1 MKKIV
6 KIVAISLVVI
16 IVALAAIPFMF
27 QDKIVALIKETIN
40 NNVNAKV
47 EFADASLSLLKNF
60 PKASVELNDVLV
72 TNYAP
77 FEGDTLVYSEK
88 IKIKLKLT
96 EVFKAANSQLNIN
109 SFTIDNSLVKIHVDE
124 QGNANYDIAKKDA
137 TKVVEEKT
145 EEASEESSNF
155 SLSLKEYAITNAT
168 LRYHDDKGKMDVV
181 LSDFNHSGSGDFSQ
195 KTTELDTK
203 TTTNILFEKDGKA
216 LVNNQHL
223 DLNAVLALDLENS
236 KYSFLKNEAHINQ
249 LPLIFDGFVQL
260 NKDNSQEIHV
270 NFKTPSSDFK
280 NFLALIPEEYA
291 KNISDVKTTG
301 DFSIDGK
308 IDGKVTETTIPKI
321 DVTIASNNASFKYPS
336 LPKSVKNIRINTQIK
351 NTTGNVDDTYVNL
364 QKLAFKIDENEFS
377 GNAKVSNL
385 TKNPY
390 INSTIKGKIDL
401 GHIDKVYPLELKNE
415 LSGIITANLSSSF
428 DIDAVQ
434 NNKYQRIKNSGD
446 IAIKDFLFSGEQVA
460 NPIQINTAKV
470 DFTPQKISLTKF
482 NAVTGTSD
490 LNATGTINNLLGFL
504 LSDKNL
510 QGNFSLNSNSFKVSD
525 FMVAETETTGETPKK
540 EETSENKEGQPK
552 EKLKIPGFLDCVV
565 NASAKEV
572 YYDNLKLSN
581 VQGKLIIKD
590 EKATLQNVN
599 GEMFGGNIAL
609 NGAVST
615 KEESP
620 VFDMNMGIKSFNIS
634 DSFKNIE
641 LFKMLSPIADVLQG
655 KLNTNLNLAGNLN
668 DDFTPNLTS
677 MSGKALAEI
686 LATNVEP
693 KNSKALSLL
702 DQNLGFIDLKQLNL
716 KDIKTNLSFDK
727 GKVNVKPFKL
737 KYKDIDIQV
746 GGSHGFDQLMNYNAT
761 FNVPA
766 KYLGSEVSG
775 LLSKLDSKDQNV
787 KVPVTANF
795 SGSFSNPSVKTDLKS
810 AVSNL
815 TTQLVN
821 KQKNK
826 LLDKAVG
833 GLLGNKGNKASA
845 TGDKKNN
852 TVNAVKDALGGLFGK
867 KKKKE
872 KKKDN

>member
-1 MKKIV
+1 MKKIF
-6 KIVAISLVVI
+6 KIVAISIVI
-16 IVALAAIPFMF
+16 IIIALAAIPFMF

-47 EFADASLSLLKNF
+47 EFADANLSLLKNF
-60 PKASVELNDVLV
+60 PKASVELKDVLV
-72 TNYAP
+72 TNFEP
-77 FEGDTLVYSEK
+77 FQGDTLLYSET
-88 IKIKLKLT
+88 IKLKLKLT
-96 EVFKAANSQLNIN
+96 EVFKASSGKLNIN
-109 SFTIDNSLVKIHVDE
+109 SFTIDNSLVRIHVDKD
-124 QGNANYDIAKKDA
+124 GNANYDIAKKDA
-137 TKVVEEKT
+137 TKTVEEKT
-145 EEASEESSNF
+145 EEATSETSSF
-155 SLSLKEYAITNAT
+155 SLSLKKYAITNAT

-223 DLNAVLALDLENS
+223 DLNALLALDLENS

-260 NKDNSQEIHV
+260 HNDNSQEIHV

-291 KNISDVKTTG
+291 KNISEVKTTG
-301 DFSIDGK
+301 DFSVVGK
-308 IDGKVTETTIPKI
+308 VDGKVTETTIPKI

-336 LPKSVKNIRINTQIK
+336 LPKSVTNIQINTQIK
-351 NTTGNVDDTYVNL
+351 NTTGNMDDTYVNL
-364 QKLAFKIDENEFS
+364 QKLAFRIDENQFS

-390 INSTIKGKIDL
+390 ISTTVNGKIDL
-401 GHIDKVYPLELKNE
+401 SHIDKVYPLELKND
-415 LSGIITANLSSSF
+415 LSGIVTANLSSSF

-434 NNKYQRIKNSGD
+434 NNKYERIKNNGNLQ
-446 IAIKDFLFSGEQVA
+446 IKDFLFSGKEVA
-460 NPIQINTAKV
+460 NPIQINDAKV
-470 DFTPQKISLTKF
+470 DFTPKKISLSKF
-482 NAVTGTSD
+482 NAMTGSSD
-490 LNATGTINNLLGFL
+490 LSATGSIDNLLGFL
-504 LSDKNL
+504 LSDKKL
-510 QGNFSLNSNSFKVSD
+510 QGVFNLNSNSFKVSD
-525 FMVAETETTGETPKK
+525 FMVADTGSEPTTK
-540 EETSENKEGQPK
+540 EETPENKEEQPK
-552 EKLKIPGFLDCVV
+552 EKLKIPAFLDCVV

-572 YYDNLKLSN
+572 QYDNLKLSN
-581 VQGKLIIKD
+581 VKGKLIIKD
-590 EKATLQNVN
+590 EKATLKNVN
-599 GEMFGGNIAL
+599 GNMFGGSIAL
-609 NGAVST
+609 NGAVNT
-615 KEESP
+615 QKEQP

-641 LFKMLSPIADVLQG
+641 LFKMLSPIADVIQG

-677 MSGKALAEI
+677 MTGKALAEV

-702 DQNLGFIDLKQLNL
+702 DQNLGFVDLKQLNL

-727 GKVNVKPFKL
+727 GKVNVKPFNL
-737 KYKDIDIQV
+737 KYKDIDIEV
-746 GGSHGFDQLMNYNAT
+746 GGSHSFDQLMDYNAT

-775 LLSKLDSKDQNV
+775 LLAKLDSKDKNV
-787 KVPVTANF
+787 KVPITANF
-795 SGSFSNPSVKTDLKS
+795 SGSFNKPSVKTDLKS

-815 TTQLVN
+815 TNQLVQ

-826 LLDKAVG
+826 LIDKAVG
-833 GLLGNKGNKASA
+833 GLLGGKSKDSKSSA
-845 TGDKKNN
+845 TGTKKGN
-852 TVNAVKDALGGLFGK
+852 TANAVKDVLGGLFGK
-867 KKKKE
+867 KKKN
-872 KKKDN
+872 KKKN

>member
-109 SFTIDNSLVKIHVDE
+109 SFTIDNSLVKIHIDE

-137 TKVVEEKT
+137 TKAVEEKT
-145 EEASEESSNF
+145 EEASGESSNF

-308 IDGKVTETTIPKI
+308 INGKVTETTIPKI

-599 GEMFGGNIAL
+599 GAMFGGNIAL

-746 GGSHGFDQLMNYNAT
+746 GGSHGFDQLMDYNAT

>member
-16 IVALAAIPFMF
+16 IVALAAIPFIF

-96 EVFKAANSQLNIN
+96 EIFKAANSQLNIN

-137 TKVVEEKT
+137 TKAVEEKT
-145 EEASEESSNF
+145 EEASGESSNF

-308 IDGKVTETTIPKI
+308 INGKVTETTIPKI

-565 NASAKEV
+565 NASATEV

-693 KNSKALSLL
+693 KNSKTLSLL
-702 DQNLGFIDLKQLNL
+702 DQNLGFVDLKQLNL

-727 GKVNVKPFKL
+727 GKVNVKPFNL

-746 GGSHGFDQLMNYNAT
+746 GGSHGFDQLMDYNAT

>member
-6 KIVAISLVVI
+6 KIVVITLVVI

-47 EFADASLSLLKNF
+47 EFADANLSLLKNF
-60 PKASVELNDVLV
+60 PKASVELKDVLV
-72 TNYAP
+72 TNFKP
-77 FEGDTLVYSEK
+77 FEGDTLLYSESV
-88 IKIKLKLT
+88 KIKLKLT
-96 EVFKAANSQLNIN
+96 EVFKSSNSQLNIN
-109 SFTIDNSLVKIHVDE
+109 SFTIDNSLVKIHIDE

-137 TKVVEEKT
+137 SKAVEEKT
-145 EEASEESSNF
+145 EEATGETSNF

-216 LVNNQHL
+216 LVKNQHL
-223 DLNAVLALDLENS
+223 DLNAVLALDLKNS

-260 NKDNSQEIHV
+260 NKDNSQEVHV

-301 DFSIDGK
+301 DFSIIGK
-308 IDGKVTETTIPKI
+308 VDGKVTETTIPKI

-390 INSTIKGKIDL
+390 INSTVNGKIDL
-401 GHIDKVYPLELKNE
+401 SHIDKVYPLELKND
-415 LSGIITANLSSSF
+415 LSGIITANLTSSF

-434 NNKYQRIKNSGD
+434 NNKYQRIKNSGNLE
-446 IAIKDFLFSGEQVA
+446 IKDFLFSGEQVA
-460 NPIQINTAKV
+460 NPIQINAAKV
-470 DFTPQKISLTKF
+470 DFAPKKISLTKF

-510 QGNFSLNSNSFKVSD
+510 QGNFNLNSNSFKVSD
-525 FMVAETETTGETPKK
+525 FMVAETETSETPKK
-540 EETSENKEGQPK
+540 ETPENKEGQPK
-552 EKLKIPGFLDCVV
+552 EKLKIPAFLDCVV

-599 GEMFGGNIAL
+599 GNMFGGTIAL
-609 NGAVST
+609 NGAVNT
-615 KEESP
+615 QKEQP
-620 VFDMNMGIKSFNIS
+620 VFDMDMGIKSFNIS
-634 DSFKNIE
+634 ESFKNIE

-655 KLNTNLNLAGNLN
+655 KLNTNLNLSGNLN

-677 MSGKALAEI
+677 MTGKALAEV

-702 DQNLGFIDLKQLNL
+702 DQNLGFVDLKQLNL
-716 KDIKTNLSFDK
+716 KDIKTNLSFDN
-727 GKVNVKPFKL
+727 GKVNVKPFNL

-746 GGSHGFDQLMNYNAT
+746 GGSHGFDQLMDYNAT

-766 KYLGSEVSG
+766 KYLGSEVSN
-775 LLSKLDSKDQNV
+775 LLGKLDSKDQNV

-795 SGSFSNPSVKTDLKS
+795 SGSFTNPSVKTDLKS

-815 TTQLVN
+815 TTQLVQ

-833 GLLGNKGNKASA
+833 GLLGNKNNKASA
-845 TGDKKNN
+845 TDNKKDN
-852 TVNAVKDALGGLFGK
+852 TVNAVKDVLGGLFGK
-867 KKKKE
+867 KKKKKDE
-872 KKKDN
+872 KKKN

>member
-137 TKVVEEKT
+137 TKAVEEKT
-145 EEASEESSNF
+145 EEASGESSNF

-291 KNISDVKTTG
+291 KNISGVKTTG

-641 LFKMLSPIADVLQG
+641 LFKILSPIADVLQG

-677 MSGKALAEI
+677 MSGKALAEV

-727 GKVNVKPFKL
+727 GKVNVKPFNL

-746 GGSHGFDQLMNYNAT
+746 GGSHGFDQLMDYNAT